1 MKGDPLDLDSLVEP
15 VYRNDIVSLHDR
27 LAFNTNVREKREG
40 IGRRPRTQDIRPL
53 LTQANTYAA
62 AFVCRGQIAQP
73 PFRFLP
79 ALRACAPEGEVDRR
93 ATHVKPPCDV
103 ETDAKAVSVGR

>member
-1 MKGDPLDLDSLVEP
+1 MILFARCVLCVNRMTGMKGDPLDLDSLVEP

-53 LTQANTYAA
+53 LT
-62 AFVCRGQIAQP
+62 
-73 PFRFLP
+73 
-79 ALRACAPEGEVDRR
+79 
-93 ATHVKPPCDV
+93 
-103 ETDAKAVSVGR
+103 